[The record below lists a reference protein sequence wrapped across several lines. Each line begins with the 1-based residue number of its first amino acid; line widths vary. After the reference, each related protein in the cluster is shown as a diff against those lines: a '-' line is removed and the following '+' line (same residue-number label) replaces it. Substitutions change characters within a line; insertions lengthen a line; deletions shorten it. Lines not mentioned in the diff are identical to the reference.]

1 MIEPVTMRPF
11 TAGALAVPVNETFTG
26 IVSLRTAGDMRE
38 PGPLRDLVG
47 QVGIAPGRL
56 RRVLQ
61 VHSRQV
67 VADVSCRR
75 LAPPG
80 GRQQQ
85 APATEWAPATAD
97 GLIAGPRSAAAGVTL
112 MVTAADCVPILIA
125 APGGAYT
132 LLHSGWRGTG
142 IVATAVDCLQQRFG
156 VDPSSLRVVLGPAI
170 GSCCYRVD
178 VARYRLFRDLYGT
191 AAVRRSNGTTDQPRV
206 EVGGKAGLRQGICHG
221 HPPPGGR
228 HCTGCYLDL
237 HAANAILLRRLG
249 VRDIRAVAECTS
261 CSRRLHSSRRDGGGL
276 RCRLMAIL
284 LVPGARGAGS
294 PLRQGRR
301 RRPAIGSGR

>member
-11 TAGALAVPVNETFTG
+11 TADALAVPVNEAFTG
-26 IVSLRTAGDMRE
+26 LVSLRTAGDMRA
-38 PGPLRDLVG
+38 PASLRDFLG
-47 QVGIAPGRL
+47 RVGIAPARL

-67 VADVSCRR
+67 VADVTRGR

-80 GRQQQ
+80 GRRQQV
-85 APATEWAPATAD
+85 PAAEWAPVPAD
-97 GLIAGPRSAAAGVTL
+97 GLIAGPHRAAAGVTL

-125 APGGAYT
+125 APGGAYA

-142 IVATAVDCLQQRFG
+142 IVAAAVDCLRQRFA
-156 VDPSSLRVVLGPAI
+156 VAPSSLSVVLGPAI
-170 GSCCYRVD
+170 GACCYQVD
-178 VARYRLFRDLYGT
+178 AARYRSFRDRYGST
-191 AAVRRSNGTTDQPRV
+191 AVRRECAVRRGNAGNQARV
-206 EVGGKAGLRQGICHG
+206 AVGGKDDLHHATGQP
-221 HPPPGGR
+221 PPPGSR
-228 HCTGCYLDL
+228 YRTGLYLDL

-284 LVPGARGAGS
+284 LVPVAR
-294 PLRQGRR
+294 PT
-301 RRPAIGSGR
+301 

>member
-11 TAGALAVPVNETFTG
+11 TAGALAVPVNEAFAG
-26 IVSLRTAGDMRE
+26 LVSLRTAGDLRA
-38 PGPLRDLVG
+38 PGSLRDFLGRVG
-47 QVGIAPGRL
+47 VAPARL

-67 VADVSCRR
+67 VADVTCGR
-75 LAPPG
+75 LAPPARR
-80 GRQQQ
+80 RQPV
-85 APATEWAPATAD
+85 PAVQWAPEPAD
-97 GLIAGPRSAAAGVTL
+97 GLLAGPRSAAAGVTL

-125 APGGAYT
+125 APGGAYA

-142 IVATAVDCLQQRFG
+142 IAAVAVDGLRRRFG
-156 VDPSSLRVVLGPAI
+156 VAPSSLSVVLGPAI
-170 GSCCYRVD
+170 GACCYQVD
-178 VARYRLFRDLYGT
+178 AARYRCFRDRYGS
-191 AAVRRSNGTTDQPRV
+191 AAVRRADAARRDRT
-206 EVGGKAGLRQGICHG
+206 GL
-221 HPPPGGR
+221 
-228 HCTGCYLDL
+228 YLDL

-284 LVPGARGAGS
+284 LVPGAR
-294 PLRQGRR
+294 P
-301 RRPAIGSGR
+301 I